1 MKWSRIN
8 SQWHVLIPNP
18 VKMIIETI
26 IQLPSWALSK
36 SQWMALI
43 RVRSSHSPATEQL
56 WPPPHTNQHKCCQS
70 KTVLFQKVKL
80 WFFWGHSKVQSWG
93 DVLLLLHQMVL
104 PKIQGD
110 NLCPNLLAPSVL
122 YLNLI
127 MQRPDKREMSFLYQ
141 MLTKPSNW
149 FAVQTRLQQCWSS
162 IKTIR
167 STDWLVAP
175 LCIIKLSIP
184 LQLRLSKCYGLSAE
198 EHSNTRPS
206 SCKGETGRQD
216 EERNTDTNL
225 NCKKSEDAV
234 KGGDVSQEERKRGWR
249 LVSTLP
255 PISKPA
261 KADAYNSGVL
271 SCTCTYNVQW
281 PPKRWRCRM
290 SSSQWAIQFK
300 YMNSSVDREMFNDP
314 RKRMLR
320 LYPDPPQR
328 KRMLKLTSPKS
339 GCPLSN
345 S

>member
-8 SQWHVLIPNP
+8 SQRRFLIPNT

-26 IQLPSWALSK
+26 IQLPSSALSK

-80 WFFWGHSKVQSWG
+80 CFFWGHSKVQSWG

-149 FAVQTRLQQCWSS
+149 FAVQTRHQQCWSS
-162 IKTIR
+162 IKTIK

-175 LCIIKLSIP
+175 LCIIKLNCQYHCNWGCQNVMVCLPKYIQIP
-184 LQLRLSKCYGLSAE
+184 VLTAVRGKQEDRMRREIQTQIWIAKNQRMLSRVVMS
-198 EHSNTRPS
+198 H
-206 SCKGETGRQD
+206 
-216 EERNTDTNL
+216 
-225 NCKKSEDAV
+225 
-234 KGGDVSQEERKRGWR
+234 RKRG
-249 LVSTLP
+249 
-255 PISKPA
+255 
-261 KADAYNSGVL
+261 
-271 SCTCTYNVQW
+271 
-281 PPKRWRCRM
+281 
-290 SSSQWAIQFK
+290 
-300 YMNSSVDREMFNDP
+300 REDG
-314 RKRMLR
+314 
-320 LYPDPPQR
+320 D
-328 KRMLKLTSPKS
+328 
-339 GCPLSN
+339 
-345 S
+345 